1 MLRSLLNIID
11 VFINPKGKGETMEG
25 DRPVQLQLG
34 QHWTFCIRRYRIFA
48 EYYLQYKKGNNLSG
62 SRMKCLVG
70 KSESSMSVRVQNLLQ
85 KRLLV
90 YRAFRTDCHVLRRR
104 WRGRKRKII
113 NPNIAAA
120 TAWSRYHS
128 RTLQKPNSLP
138 FPRSCLDPRTSPHN
152 THRCRL
158 RRLLIHFLKLLTFFR
173 GAEKSVNQWSKLQPF
188 LYFLRFSRRSIRTK
202 QQ

>member
-1 MLRSLLNIID
+1 MASIIGITGGNDGFSLREKNPLQNVDRFLTAKNIQMVEGPHILRSLLNIID

-128 RTLQKPNSLP
+128 SYTK
-138 FPRSCLDPRTSPHN
+138 
-152 THRCRL
+152 RCFRL
-158 RRLLIHFLKLLTFFR
+158 
-173 GAEKSVNQWSKLQPF
+173 
-188 LYFLRFSRRSIRTK
+188 
-202 QQ
+202 